1 VAHAG
6 IPLVL
11 IAGGKE
17 KGLPFQRLRKV
28 VAQHATN
35 VVLIGEIRERVCAE
49 WGDAIPCR
57 SAGSVE
63 EAVGLARDLAE
74 AGGAVLFSPGTSS
87 FDMFTGYAERGDAFC
102 EAVGQLT

>member
-1 VAHAG
+1 
-6 IPLVL
+6 VL

-35 VVLIGEIRERVCAE
+35 VVLIGEIRERVSAE
-49 WGDAIPCR
+49 WGAEIPCR
-57 SAGSVE
+57 TAGSVE
-63 EAVGLARDLAE
+63 EAVRLARDLAGG
-74 AGGAVLFSPGTSS
+74 GGAVLFSPGTSS

-102 EAVGQLT
+102 AAVGQLT